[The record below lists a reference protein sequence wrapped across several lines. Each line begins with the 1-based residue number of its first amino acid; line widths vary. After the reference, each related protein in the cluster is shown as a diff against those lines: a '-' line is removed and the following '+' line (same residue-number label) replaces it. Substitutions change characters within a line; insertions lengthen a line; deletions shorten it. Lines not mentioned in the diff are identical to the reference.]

1 MWNGQSVG
9 VVFPAYNEA
18 QNIAIAIAEFRD
30 LVGADQ
36 SPLVDSIVV
45 VDNNSTDG
53 TGDLARGA
61 GAQVIVETKQ
71 GYGNALQRGLGEI
84 DTDIIVLCEPDGTF
98 ACKDI
103 VKLLAYS
110 EDFEM
115 VCGTRT
121 NPGMIWDEA
130 NMKWFLRL
138 GNYFVAKG
146 LEILYKTRS
155 LSDCG
160 CTFRLIRKESA
171 RRLQSD
177 LFVGAS
183 HFLPNMIIAA
193 KMNGVDF
200 IEVPVSYRGRTG
212 ESKITG
218 SWLGMWKTGIAMIWL
233 ILAYWPRFLFRVSD
247 ANPKPT
253 TKRFD

>member
-18 QNIAIAIAEFRD
+18 LNIASAVAEFRA
-30 LVGADQ
+30 LTGADQ
-36 SPLVDSIVV
+36 LPLVETVIV
-45 VDNNSTDG
+45 VDNNSSDG

-61 GAQVIVETKQ
+61 GALVVVETKQ
-71 GYGNALQRGLGEI
+71 GYGNALQRGLREI
-84 DTDIIVLCEPDGTF
+84 DTDIIVMCEPDGTF
-98 ACKDI
+98 AAKDI

-121 NPGMIWDEA
+121 NPGMIWGEA

-146 LEILYKTRS
+146 LEVFYKTRS

-160 CTFRLIRKESA
+160 CTFRLVRKDAA
-171 RRLQSD
+171 RRMRGD

-200 IEVPVSYRGRTG
+200 IEIPVTYKGRTG
-212 ESKITG
+212 VSKITG
-218 SWLGMWKTGIAMIWL
+218 SWLGMWKTGFSMVWL
-233 ILAYWPRFLFRVSD
+233 ILAYWPRFLLRVTVSN
-247 ANPKPT
+247 AT
-253 TKRFD
+253 

>member
-1 MWNGQSVG
+1 MWNRQSVG

-18 QNIAIAIAEFRD
+18 QNIASAVAEFRA
-30 LVGADQ
+30 LAGADGL
-36 SPLVDSIVV
+36 PLVDGVVV

-53 TGDLARGA
+53 TGDLARDA
-61 GAQVIVETKQ
+61 GAEVVVETKQ
-71 GYGNALQRGLGEI
+71 GYGNALQRGLSEI

-98 ACKDI
+98 ASRDI

-160 CTFRLIRKESA
+160 CTFRLVRKDAA
-171 RRLQSD
+171 RRIAGD

-200 IEVPVSYRGRTG
+200 IEIPVSYKGRTG

-233 ILAYWPRFLFRVSD
+233 ILAYWPRFLFRV
-247 ANPKPT
+247 AAAQPKAAAE
-253 TKRFD
+253 R